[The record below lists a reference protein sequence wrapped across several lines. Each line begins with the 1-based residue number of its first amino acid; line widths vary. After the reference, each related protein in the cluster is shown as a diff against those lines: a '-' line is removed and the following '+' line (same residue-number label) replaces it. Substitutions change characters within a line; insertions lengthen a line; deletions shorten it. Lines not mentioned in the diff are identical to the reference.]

1 MLAEVREVKYD
12 ITVGIVSWK
21 SDYILDKTDETGDAA
36 RGPVST
42 LGEAMQE
49 EIGEEIFG
57 LKMGGM
63 LLSSPVR
70 DGGATAM
77 ATTMAKNLHGQTT
90 NIQHAK

>member
-1 MLAEVREVKYD
+1 MLEVREVRYD
-12 ITVGIVSWK
+12 ITVGMVSCK
-21 SDYILDKTDETGDAA
+21 SDCILDKTDETGDAV
-36 RGPVST
+36 RGPVPG
-42 LGEAMQE
+42 LGEAME
-49 EIGEEIFG
+49 EVIGEEISG

-63 LLSSPVR
+63 LLSSPVP